1 METHPEY
8 SWRERK
14 KRVVPREICVVRL
27 ERGKLK
33 NSSIKEKMEKAKHQ
47 TKQNVHIYEAKKSAK
62 DRQ

>member
-1 METHPEY
+1 M
-8 SWRERK
+8 ERK